1 MQGAQ
6 DTSFYLRHLNKHPR
20 KGATGMWVSQAE
32 AIASAMEMKQES
44 TCSPHPV

>member
-32 AIASAMEMKQES
+32 AIANAKKMKQES
-44 TCSPHPV
+44 TCSPHPA